1 MNTLATCAAAR
12 TSSLVTSPE
21 TPVALTFAI
30 STFISLASLR
40 IGGLA
45 KTTSAVGT
53 TAIKSVPGA
62 VAFANDAAA
71 ATGATPRLLLL
82 GAAADTP

>member
-1 MNTLATCAAAR
+1 M
-12 TSSLVTSPE
+12 
-21 TPVALTFAI
+21 
-30 STFISLASLR
+30 SLASLR

-53 TAIKSVPGA
+53 TAIRSVPGA
-62 VAFANDAAA
+62 VALAIEVATAVGAA
-71 ATGATPRLLLL
+71 PRFLLL